1 MTTLPDEVFDAVRGA
16 ALRQET
22 MTAAHDD
29 WIPII
34 RIGDDDPVPVYN
46 LGDSPAGIMQE
57 ITRRVHETNPVT
69 VVTLVI
75 GYYRPPAVYAD
86 GTVIDPM
93 DRPNPLDD
101 DATIEALIV
110 RGYERDS
117 PVMLQCH
124 SRIVRFADQPP
135 CLYKWNTVTAAPT
148 GAYFQAIQDG
158 WNRAAYQPPS
168 RVRWWHRQSK

>member
-16 ALRQET
+16 AIRAET
-22 MTAAHDD
+22 MNSPYDD
-29 WIPII
+29 WVPVI

-46 LGDSPAGIMQE
+46 LGDSPAGIMRA
-57 ITRRVHETNPVT
+57 ITRRVHQTNPVT

-75 GYYRPPAVYAD
+75 GYYRPPAIYAD

-117 PVMLQCH
+117 SVMLQCH
-124 SRIVRFADQPP
+124 ARITRYADQPP
-135 CLYKWNTVTAAPT
+135 MLEKWNVFSADPS
-148 GAYFQAIQDG
+148 GAYYQAIQDG
-158 WNRAAYQPPS
+158 WNRAAYQPS
-168 RVRWWHRQSK
+168 TRIRWWNRRQE